1 MVFQGTCIIV
11 TLDFISEVLQVPWVV
26 RLDYPSH
33 RCLFSISKDELAS
46 LFYENAMLWGGA
58 LNFSTTE
65 FVKGQ
70 QILNVVMTFVLT
82 PQSHYNTITEPRA
95 RFLLSLMEG
104 LSIDFQSHMIESIID
119 CYRDTATHDK
129 FIFPS
134 VIMRILTHIHVI
146 IPPTSHFYVMGAIS
160 KELIRRSATQLAVKR
175 RSVEPSDA
183 APADP
188 AGLSS

>member
-1 MVFQGTCIIV
+1 M
-11 TLDFISEVLQVPWVV
+11 V

-33 RCLFSISKDELAS
+33 RCLFSISRDELAS

-82 PQSHYNTITEPRA
+82 PRSHYNTINEPHA
-95 RFLLSLMEG
+95 RFLISLMEG
-104 LSIDFQSHMIESIID
+104 LSIDFPSHMIESIID
-119 CYRDTATHDK
+119 CYRDTTTHDK
-129 FIFPS
+129 FIFPL
-134 VIMRILTHIHVI
+134 VITRILTHMHVI

-175 RSVEPSDA
+175 RSVESSDA